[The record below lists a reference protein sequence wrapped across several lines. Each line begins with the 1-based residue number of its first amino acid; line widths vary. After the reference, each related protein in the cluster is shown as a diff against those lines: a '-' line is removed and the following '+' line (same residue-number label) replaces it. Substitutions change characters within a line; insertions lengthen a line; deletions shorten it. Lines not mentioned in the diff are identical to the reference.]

1 MLQVEEEVQRVAELE
16 LGEAEMA
23 LLACLAMV
31 RPSLAGLQDRGPV
44 SLASHNLVD
53 CLQVTMDPDLLFN
66 NDNLNNT
73 TRSPQIMS
81 VYYTVL

>member
-53 CLQVTMDPDLLFN
+53 CLQVT
-66 NDNLNNT
+66 
-73 TRSPQIMS
+73 
-81 VYYTVL
+81 